1 MSLSTTD
8 NTVFEEGV
16 QVLTEHPWA
25 RRLPW
30 WLKAA
35 HVAIIGNLGAQSL
48 YAGFQVFVVL
58 QPQGTLGP
66 MFLKATAIDPELM
79 FARRLYAIEAW
90 LAFGALAL
98 YLGITEILPRRRPG
112 L

>member
-1 MSLSTTD
+1 MDLDPGDGSVLK
-8 NTVFEEGV
+8 EGV
-16 QVLTEHPWA
+16 EALTAHPWA

-35 HVAIIGNLGAQSL
+35 HWGIIGNLGSQSV
-48 YAGFQVFVVL
+48 YAAFQVFVVL
-58 QPQGTLGP
+58 QPEGTLGP
-66 MFLKATAIDPELM
+66 MFLRATAIDPELM

-98 YLGITEILPRRRPG
+98 YLGVTEILPRRRG
-112 L
+112 A